1 MKRLLVGDLHLGVN
15 EGNPKFLEYQKKSL
29 EWIINLSKADEIKAV
44 DFLGDIF
51 DNRDHLS
58 HSSID
63 LFNWF
68 FDEIESKVG
77 VIVVGN
83 HDCPYKNTNKNNSV
97 SLLNRKYFLADRE
110 LIEVSDRI
118 YVPWVNKK
126 NQEDFSIA
134 LKKTKAKICFGH
146 FDISGFDMI
155 KGVTSKQDSISRDL
169 LRKFDQV
176 ISGHYHN
183 FSRKENITYVGS
195 PYQIDFSDLGVKKFV
210 ATLEK
215 SYLEFIENPYTFFVS
230 EKIESEENLPDI
242 DFLLDKKVKLYINCE
257 RTIKIEKWLAKL
269 IEVNNDIK
277 ISDDFSFISIDE
289 KNVNIKTENF
299 LDMWKDFLDEGIEY
313 KEELNDLFMEEYQKL
328 CKI

>member
-1 MKRLLVGDLHLGVN
+1 MKRLIVGDLHFGVN
-15 EGNPKFLEYQKKSL
+15 EGNQKFLDYQKKSL
-29 EWIINLSKADEIKAV
+29 EWIINLSKDPDIYSV
-44 DFLGDIF
+44 DFLGDVF
-51 DNRDHLS
+51 DNRNHLS

-68 FDEIESKVG
+68 FDEIGSKVG
-77 VIVVGN
+77 IVIVGN
-83 HDCPYKNTNKNNSV
+83 HDCPYKNSNKNNSV
-97 SLLNRKYFLADRE
+97 SLLNQKYFLADHE
-110 LIEVSDRI
+110 IIEVSDRV
-118 YVPWVNKK
+118 YVPWVNKE
-126 NQEDFSIA
+126 NQEDFTIA

-183 FSRKENITYVGS
+183 FSRKENVTYVGS

-242 DFLLDKKVKLYINCE
+242 DFLLDKKVKLHINCE

-299 LDMWKDFLDEGIEY
+299 LDVWKEFLEEGVED

>member
-1 MKRLLVGDLHLGVN
+1 MKRLIVGDLHFGVN
-15 EGNPKFLEYQKKSL
+15 EGNQKFLDYQKKSL
-29 EWIINLSKADEIKAV
+29 EWIINLSKDPDIYSV

-51 DNRDHLS
+51 DNRNHLS

-68 FDEIESKVG
+68 FDEIGSKVG
-77 VIVVGN
+77 IVIVGN
-83 HDCPYKNTNKNNSV
+83 HDCPYKNSNKNNSV
-97 SLLNRKYFLADRE
+97 SLLNQKYFLADHE
-110 LIEVSDRI
+110 IIEVSDRV
-118 YVPWVNKK
+118 YVPWVNKE
-126 NQEDFSIA
+126 NQEDFTIA

-183 FSRKENITYVGS
+183 FSRKENVTYVGS

-277 ISDDFSFISIDE
+277 ISDYFSFISIDE

-299 LDMWKDFLDEGIEY
+299 LDVWKEFLEEGVED

>member
-1 MKRLLVGDLHLGVN
+1 MKRLIVGDLHFGVN
-15 EGNPKFLEYQKKSL
+15 EGNQKFLDYQKKSL
-29 EWIINLSKADEIKAV
+29 EWIINLSKDPDIYSV

-110 LIEVSDRI
+110 LIEVSDSI

-183 FSRKENITYVGS
+183 FSRKENVTYVGS

-230 EKIESEENLPDI
+230 EKIESEEILPDI

-299 LDMWKDFLDEGIEY
+299 LDMWKDFLEEGIED

>member
-1 MKRLLVGDLHLGVN
+1 MKRLIVGDLHFGVN
-15 EGNPKFLEYQKKSL
+15 EGNKKFLDYQKKSL
-29 EWIINLSKADEIKAV
+29 QWIIELSKDPDIYSV

-51 DNRDHLS
+51 DNRNHLS

-68 FDEIESKVG
+68 FDEIGSKVG
-77 VIVVGN
+77 IIIVGN

-97 SLLNRKYFLADRE
+97 SLLNQKYFLADHE
-110 LIEVSDRI
+110 IIEVNDRV
-118 YVPWVNKK
+118 YVPWVNKE
-126 NQEDFSIA
+126 NQEDFTIA

-183 FSRKENITYVGS
+183 FSRKENIIYIGS
-195 PYQIDFSDLGVKKFV
+195 PYQINFSDLGVKKFV
-210 ATLEK
+210 ATLEN
-215 SYLEFIENPYTFFVS
+215 SNLEFIENPYVYFVN
-230 EKIESEENLPDI
+230 EKIESEDVLPDI
-242 DFLLDKKVKLYINCE
+242 DFLIDKKVKLDINCE

-269 IEVNNDIK
+269 IEVNNDVK
-277 ISDDFSFISIDE
+277 INDNFSFISVNE
-289 KNVNIKTENF
+289 KNVNVKTENF
-299 LDMWKDFLDEGIEY
+299 LDMWKDFLEEGIED